1 MELSQELPL
10 PQVPLPRIGAS
21 FEELFVEPVVTYLQA
36 LPKELAPKTLR
47 KLFERLGSTYI
58 KLGQFIASSPT
69 LFPEEYVQEFQACLD
84 RSPSVPFETIRA
96 IVEEDLGRPLAEV
109 FADISATPLASASIA
124 QVAFA

>member
-69 LFPEEYVQEFQACLD
+69 LFHFVSSTARTSAAAPQKEGEKEEHSSREAGGL
-84 RSPSVPFETIRA
+84 
-96 IVEEDLGRPLAEV
+96 IVSNLPA
-109 FADISATPLASASIA
+109 
-124 QVAFA
+124 